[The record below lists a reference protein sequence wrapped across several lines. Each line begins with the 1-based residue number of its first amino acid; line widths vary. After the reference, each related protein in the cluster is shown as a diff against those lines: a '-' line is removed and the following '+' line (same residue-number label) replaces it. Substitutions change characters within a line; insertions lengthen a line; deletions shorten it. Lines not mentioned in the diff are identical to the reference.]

1 MSDYALIEETARRSI
16 VDALTQDIVDAS
28 ERGAWPAVIWERLEA
43 QGLLQ
48 PSAIAEASGSEDV
61 LEVEA
66 AVLRAVAAT
75 ALPLPVAE
83 TALAG
88 WFLSRHGIALPSGPL
103 SIASFAAG
111 EELSYKDGRVSG
123 RLERVPW
130 GRKAV
135 GVVAVAGD
143 ALLLLDPRSAELTP
157 GSNMAGEPRDTLGF
171 KGIEPL
177 AVGGMA
183 DRELMLCRCAAARAV
198 QLAAAAARVLEIAVE
213 YATQRQQFGRPISA
227 FQAIQHQLAAA
238 ASEVASARV
247 ASQQA
252 YLAIQAR
259 TGEVFACAIA
269 KARASDAAGAVAR
282 VAHQIHGAIGYT
294 QEYQLHR
301 FTRRIQSWRN
311 EFGSS
316 AFWARRLGEMVLSQ
330 TGRSLWSIVTSG
342 I

>member
-1 MSDYALIEETARRSI
+1 MSDFALIEETTRRLI
-16 VDALTQDIVDAS
+16 TDALTQDIIDAA
-28 ERGAWPAVIWERLEA
+28 ERGAWPGVIWERLEA

-48 PSAIAEASGSEDV
+48 PSAIAGASGSDDV
-61 LEVEA
+61 LEIEV
-66 AVLRAVAAT
+66 AVLKAVAAT

-88 WFLSRHGIALPSGPL
+88 WFLFRHGIQAPSGPL
-103 SIASFAAG
+103 TVASFAAG
-111 EELSYKDGRVSG
+111 EQLSYKDGRVSG
-123 RLERVPW
+123 QLERVPW

-135 GVVAVAGD
+135 GVVAIAGD
-143 ALLLLDPRSAELTP
+143 ALLLLDPRSAEPTP
-157 GSNMAGEPRDTLGF
+157 GTNMAGEPRDTLRF
-171 KGIEPL
+171 NGIEPL
-177 AVGGMA
+177 AVGSTA
-183 DRELMLCRCAAARAV
+183 DRELMLCRCAAVRAV

-247 ASQQA
+247 ASEQA
-252 YLAIQAR
+252 YLAIHSR
-259 TGEVFACAIA
+259 TGEVFSCAIA

-294 QEYQLHR
+294 REYQLHR

-316 AFWARRLGEMVLSQ
+316 AFWAQRLGEIVLSQ
-330 TGRSLWSIVTSG
+330 KSRSLWSIVTSG